1 MERKRE
7 FLDFAADCCYNKLIR
22 KAGEIAEGSVFMAG
36 RKMQEETVTR
46 VNTTSVVQ
54 QTIDYLTGAI
64 MRREYTPG
72 SRIPT
77 ELELAELLG
86 VSRNTVREAVKI
98 LVFMGVLE
106 IRRPE
111 GTFVCSGFSN
121 SLIDPMLYGIILNQ
135 GDSYDSLM
143 ELREMMEVGV
153 MHIVITKATDE
164 EIASLREPL
173 AALKAACLAKKP
185 DLEKVVQMDDAFHQA
200 INELGGNQMVNKISN
215 MVRTLTHAM
224 RRESVDH
231 MLRTGRADELYRAH
245 ERIFTTLR
253 NRDSENLNHMVRST
267 YFVNGQALD

>member
-1 MERKRE
+1 MAEKVT
-7 FLDFAADCCYNKLIR
+7 KLN
-22 KAGEIAEGSVFMAG
+22 SS
-36 RKMQEETVTR
+36 
-46 VNTTSVVQ
+46 SVVQ

-64 MRREYTPG
+64 MRREYIPG

-111 GTFVCSGFSN
+111 GTFVCSGFTN

-143 ELREMMEVGV
+143 ELREMMEAGV
-153 MHIVITKATDE
+153 LRIVMDKASDQ
-164 EIASLREPL
+164 EIESLRKPL
-173 AALKAACLAKKP
+173 FRMKAACLAEKP
-185 DLEKVVQMDDAFHQA
+185 ELDKVFAADDSLHEA
-200 INELGGNQMVNKISN
+200 INQLGGNEMVNKISN

-224 RRESVDH
+224 RYESVEH
-231 MLRTGRADELYRAH
+231 MLVTGRADELYRAH
-245 ERIFTTLR
+245 ERIFNMLKDRDTEDL
-253 NRDSENLNHMVRST
+253 NRKVRST
-267 YFVNGQALD
+267 YFVNGQALC

>member
-1 MERKRE
+1 
-7 FLDFAADCCYNKLIR
+7 
-22 KAGEIAEGSVFMAG
+22 MAG
-36 RKMQEETVTR
+36 RKKQEETVAK

-121 SLIDPMLYGIILNQ
+121 SMIDPMLYGIILTQ

-173 AALKAACLAKKP
+173 AALKAACLARKP
-185 DLEKVVQMDDAFHQA
+185 DLEKVFQMDDAFHQA

-231 MLRTGRADELYRAH
+231 MLRAGRADELYRAH
-245 ERIFTTLR
+245 ERIFTTLK
-253 NRDSENLNHMVRST
+253 NREADNLNHMVRST
-267 YFVNGQALD
+267 YFVNGQALDQK

>member
-1 MERKRE
+1 
-7 FLDFAADCCYNKLIR
+7 
-22 KAGEIAEGSVFMAG
+22 MAG
-36 RKMQEETVTR
+36 GKKKEEPVIK

-77 ELELAELLG
+77 EMELAELLG

-111 GTFVCSGFSN
+111 GTFVCSGFTN

-153 MHIVITKATDE
+153 MYIVMAKATDE
-164 EIASLREPL
+164 EIESLRGPL
-173 AALKAACLAKKP
+173 SALEAACMAKKP
-185 DLEKVVQMDDAFHQA
+185 ELEKVVQVDDDFHQA

-224 RRESVDH
+224 RCESVDH
-231 MLRTGRADELYRAH
+231 MLRTDRADELYRAH
-245 ERIFTTLR
+245 ERIFTTLK
-253 NRDSENLNHMVRST
+253 NRESENLNHMVRST
-267 YFVNGQALD
+267 YFVNGQALS